1 MENQIGPEEEK
12 YNAWEKVQRENHG
25 LTSIRVSLPIKNIE
39 CNKEGKLEIEYEN
52 DFTREDFYKELN
64 YINEAIATGKCKPYV
79 DDVETFIEKEI
90 TNL

>member
-1 MENQIGPEEEK
+1 MVIVLFSK
-12 YNAWEKVQRENHG
+12 
-25 LTSIRVSLPIKNIE
+25 
-39 CNKEGKLEIEYEN
+39 IEYEN